1 MKKFNI
7 ELKDRTIPV
16 LLGEG
21 IFGTIASEIEKRK
34 LKGNILLITDSN
46 VHRLYK
52 NKVEKA
58 FAGFNGKFNILVL
71 KPGENTKSQENLNK
85 IYSFLLAKKYSRD
98 TLIVAMGGGVIGDI
112 AGYAAA
118 TFMRGVKY
126 VQVPTTLLAV
136 CDSAIG
142 GKTGINF
149 SNIKNI
155 IGAFYQPEFVLAD
168 TAFIKTLPY
177 KEVLCGTGEILK
189 YAYLSDIAF
198 YNFIQENTTKLLG
211 KDPETVEKAASKSVK
226 IKTRVV
232 SEDEKEGGRRKILN
246 LGHTFAHAY
255 ESVLDYKIRHGEA
268 VIAGLAC
275 ALILSRHLGY
285 LSGDKFLK
293 LSEMLKDFHPDIK
306 FQRLDL
312 KLLYNAMLSDK
323 KNKNG
328 MIRFVLLKGVG
339 DILTDV
345 EAEKKDV
352 ILTLKEAGEFFSS
365 QG

>member
-21 IFGTIASEIEKRK
+21 LFASITSEIEKRK
-34 LKGNILLITDSN
+34 LHRNILLITDSN
-46 VHRLYK
+46 VNKLYRK
-52 NKVEKA
+52 KVEKA
-58 FAGFNGKFNILVL
+58 FHGFAGKFNVLVL
-71 KPGENTKSQENLNK
+71 RPGENTKSEENLNK
-85 IYSFLLAKKYSRD
+85 IYSFLLSKKYSRD
-98 TLIVAMGGGVIGDI
+98 TLIVALGGGVVGDI
-112 AGYAAA
+112 AGFAAA

-126 VQVPTTLLAV
+126 IQVPTTLLAV
-136 CDSAIG
+136 SDSAIG

-168 TAFIKTLPY
+168 LDFIKTLPY

-189 YAYLSDIAF
+189 YAYLSDRGF
-198 YNFIQENTTKLLG
+198 YKFIKENNQKLMKKNPG
-211 KDPETVEKAASKSVK
+211 VVEKAASKSVQ

-255 ESVLDYKIRHGEA
+255 ESVLDYKIKHGEA

-275 ALILSRHLGY
+275 ALILSRRLG
-285 LSGDKFLK
+285 LMNQEKFLS
-293 LSEMLKDFHPDIK
+293 LIDLLKDFHPEIN
-306 FQRLDL
+306 FG
-312 KLLYNAMLSDK
+312 KLNLNALYNAMLSDK

-328 MIRFVLLKGVG
+328 KILFVLIKDIGE
-339 DILTDV
+339 ILTDV

-352 ILTLKEAGEFFSS
+352 LLSLKEAGEFFSR
-365 QG
+365 